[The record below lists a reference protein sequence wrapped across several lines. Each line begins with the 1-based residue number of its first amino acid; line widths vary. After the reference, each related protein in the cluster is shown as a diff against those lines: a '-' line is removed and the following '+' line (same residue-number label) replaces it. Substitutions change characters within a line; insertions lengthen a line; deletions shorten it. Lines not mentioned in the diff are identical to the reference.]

1 MSDSAPSPT
10 GAKPV
15 FDVATS
21 RYDDEL
27 GSLRERTTGPVLQI
41 GSRTQIL
48 DTKAVTWRQRFAD
61 RSFVGADLEA
71 GDNVDAV
78 FDVCAPF
85 GQIDEA
91 LGGRRFGLILLPHL
105 LEHVRQP
112 HVAAANV
119 QQLLAPG
126 GHVFVQVPWVQCF
139 HPFPDDYWRLSLSAL
154 ELIFDRLA
162 TVDAFYS
169 GGSSDVAYRVHRDG
183 RPDRSRAA
191 RAMEAKMFQILLGHQ
206 QNRVFLAGLAER
218 RLYLS
223 RGYVPAMIVNYLGRL
238 PQG

>member
-1 MSDSAPSPT
+1 MSDSASSPA

-21 RYDDEL
+21 RYEDEL
-27 GSLRERTTGPVLQI
+27 RHVRDRTAGPVLQI
-41 GSRTQIL
+41 GSRTQVL
-48 DTKAVTWRQRFAD
+48 DTKAVTWRHRFAD

-71 GDNVDAV
+71 GANVDAV

-85 GQIDEA
+85 EQIDEA
-91 LGGRRFGLILLPHL
+91 LDGRRFGLVLLPHL

-119 QQLLAPG
+119 QQLLEPG

-154 ELIFDRLA
+154 ELLFDRMT

-169 GGSSDVAYRVHRDG
+169 GGSSDVAYRVHRG
-183 RPDRSRAA
+183 GQPDRSRAA
-191 RAMEAKMFQILLGHQ
+191 RAMEAKMFQVLLGHE
-206 QNRVFLAGLAER
+206 QNRAFLAGLSDR

-223 RGYVPAMIVNYLGRL
+223 RGYVPAMIVNYMGRL
-238 PQG
+238 PEG